1 MKTVTTAF
9 EWMLS
14 RVNQNPIAFTEGLY
28 ELLKMIKDT
37 DDSVSPEN
45 AARVMEL
52 IVKLENAKNTVE
64 IKSILQSIALEMIK
78 NKDDQERKKEFT
90 AVEEITRYIEKNY
103 MNNITLSDLAESV
116 HLNAAY
122 LSELFRK
129 EMGTSF
135 KAYLTDVRMEAA
147 KNFLKNSNYKTSELA
162 AMVGY
167 NDTKNFIKIFK
178 KYVGIT
184 PVGYRKL
191 MGK

>member
-14 RVNQNPIAFTEGLY
+14 RVNQNPIAFTEGVY